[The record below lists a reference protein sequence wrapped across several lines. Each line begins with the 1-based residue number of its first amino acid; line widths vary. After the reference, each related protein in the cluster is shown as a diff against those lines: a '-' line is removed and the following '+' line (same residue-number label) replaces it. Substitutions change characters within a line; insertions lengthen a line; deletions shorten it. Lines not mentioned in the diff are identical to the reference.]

1 MPFFLQSRYKV
12 YLEPEEDTL
21 CSQAKKAESNANAR
35 VPLQERPALAEMSAT
50 PLFSQKRRVTTNPTA
65 RRKSETHRPSVSTST
80 HQRKAGRRISH
91 GIVTGTNNDCPA
103 GNPSLTVQAC
113 SATAQ
118 ATPCSARV
126 LRMGTRTSL
135 SALHRERLRLTTDIP
150 GIPMSR
156 ISDQILSGFPGL
168 KSAALDLDYD
178 TMEYKSIMP
187 DKVIM
192 VFLIEKICT
201 L

>member
-1 MPFFLQSRYKV
+1 LPFFLQSRYKV

-21 CSQAKKAESNANAR
+21 CSQAQKAESNNQNAR

-65 RRKSETHRPSVSTST
+65 RRKSETHRPSASTTSTSLQ
-80 HQRKAGRRISH
+80 QRKAGRRISH
-91 GIVTGTNNDCPA
+91 GIVTGTNNDCPT
-103 GNPSLTVQAC
+103 GNNPSLTVQAC
-113 SATAQ
+113 STGTVQ

-150 GIPMSR
+150 GIPMPR
-156 ISDQILSGFPGL
+156 ISDLILSGFPGL

-187 DKVIM
+187 DKVNIGS
-192 VFLIEKICT
+192 F
-201 L
+201 

>member
-1 MPFFLQSRYKV
+1 MPYLVLYCPFLQSRYKV

-21 CSQAKKAESNANAR
+21 CSQAKKAESNNQNAR

-65 RRKSETHRPSVSTST
+65 RRKSETHRPSVSTTTSLQ
-80 HQRKAGRRISH
+80 QRKAGRRISH

-103 GNPSLTVQAC
+103 GNPSEK
-113 SATAQ
+113 ATAQ

-150 GIPMSR
+150 GIPMPR

-187 DKVIM
+187 EKVNNRS
-192 VFLIEKICT
+192 F
-201 L
+201 

>member
-1 MPFFLQSRYKV
+1 M
-12 YLEPEEDTL
+12 

-65 RRKSETHRPSVSTST
+65 RRKSETHRPSVSTTTSLQ
-80 HQRKAGRRISH
+80 QRKAGRRISH

-103 GNPSLTVQAC
+103 GNNPSLTVQAS
-113 SATAQ
+113 SATATVQ
-118 ATPCSARV
+118 AAPCSARV

-150 GIPMSR
+150 GIPMPR

-187 DKVIM
+187 DKVII
-192 VFLIEKICT
+192 VSN
-201 L
+201 